1 MAQASTSNF
10 RIYELVIDLTGK
22 GLVDARL
29 VFYKIPRYAMN
40 QVGKITID
48 WGDEVTE
55 DVDCTIT
62 DAELQQMAA
71 DETFTATLTKTHR
84 LQMRHD
90 LARIRICTSSGWL
103 PLKELPKETESIV
116 SALPTLTIGETT
128 AAGELIAAKV
138 FPPLVSSENGER
150 TTLKTIAANLFVA
163 NPDLE
168 VFDRAFFASSIETV
182 DADLFSPIH
191 KIASIR
197 ELFAK
202 SAIKVIPL
210 GFLENATEETL
221 CSRAFAECTNLEKVE
236 NPFEPAP
243 IPYVVDDF
251 LLGAH
256 HALFSWAD
264 ATRRQI
270 MGWTRPKATK
280 EDAAFRFTWKAN
292 TTEQTVLRFYPI
304 DLEIDGDFLIDWGD
318 GVIERFEFETTDAIS
333 HAWKKLGLYNVTLYS
348 PKEYAVRPFRFSRG
362 VVAILDPLPNFHP
375 KALRQKDDFVGWA
388 ANLREL
394 ESIAP
399 HFFDNNPT
407 IRNLEQCFAGCTNLK
422 AVDDDIILSLKHLEC
437 ADAMFAFCYKLER
450 LPKSFA
456 NFPRQTGL
464 DCFAESGADL
474 SKGDAQ

>member
-1 MAQASTSNF
+1 MAQASTPNF
-10 RIYELVIDLTGK
+10 RIYELVIDLTGN
-22 GLVDARL
+22 GLVNVRL
-29 VFYKIPRYAMN
+29 VFYKIPRYAMD

-55 DVDCTIT
+55 DVDCTIN

-84 LQMRHD
+84 IQMRHA
-90 LARIRICTSSGWL
+90 LARIRIRTSSGWL
-103 PLKELPKETESIV
+103 PLKELPKETENIV
-116 SALPTLTIGETT
+116 SALPTLTVGETT
-128 AAGELIAAKV
+128 ATGELIAAKV
-138 FPPLVSSENGER
+138 FPQLVSSESGER
-150 TTLKTIAANLFVA
+150 TTLKTIAGNLFVA

-182 DADLFSPIH
+182 DADLFSPFQ
-191 KIASIR
+191 KIASVR
-197 ELFAK
+197 EIFAK
-202 SAIKVIPL
+202 SNIKAIPFGLLK
-210 GFLENATEETL
+210 GATKETL
-221 CSRAFAECTNLEKVE
+221 CSRAFADCANLEKVE
-236 NPFEPAP
+236 NPFAEAP

-251 LLGAH
+251 LLGANH
-256 HALFSWAD
+256 TLFSWAD
-264 ATRRQI
+264 TTRRQI
-270 MGWTRPKATK
+270 MGWVRPKATK
-280 EDAAFRFTWKAN
+280 EDAAFRFTWKASGKA
-292 TTEQTVLRFYPI
+292 QTVLRFYPI

-318 GVIERFEFETTDAIS
+318 GITERFEYETTDLIS
-333 HAWKKLGLYNVTLYS
+333 HAWKKAGLYTVTLHS
-348 PKEYAVRPFRFSRG
+348 PSPQEYAVRPFRFSRG

-394 ESIAP
+394 EAIAP
-399 HFFDNNPT
+399 RFFDNNPT

-464 DCFAESGADL
+464 DCFAESAAD
-474 SKGDAQ
+474 